1 MYVILS
7 TLRTKKKEKPKNNR
21 ETNVKYPP
29 REMKKK
35 NKESAINKLQK
46 PK

>member
-7 TLRTKKKEKPKNNR
+7 TLRTKKKEMPKNNR

-29 REMKKK
+29 REMKKIK
-35 NKESAINKLQK
+35 QGKRNKQTEK